1 MQLDKVSDT
10 HDLFAIS
17 KGLLSMNPI
26 TQFLSK
32 LSLVQY
38 ILMYLV
44 CFVLAI
50 LFAVIGTKTKLNSD
64 PFVSIFALLGGMLAV
79 GYVTI
84 VMKANISVG
93 ILIVLTVFAGIIGLS
108 SVWISKKIGSGKMT
122 KPKTK
127 ESNKN

>member
-1 MQLDKVSDT
+1 
-10 HDLFAIS
+10 
-17 KGLLSMNPI
+17 
-26 TQFLSK
+26 
-32 LSLVQY
+32 
-38 ILMYLV
+38 MYLG

-93 ILIVLTVFAGIIGLS
+93 ILIVLAVFAGIIGLS
-108 SVWISKKIGSGKMT
+108 SVWITKKIGSGKIT

-127 ESNKN
+127 DSNKN